1 MNSKHR
7 KTLEQ
12 IFASPT
18 PHLSIKW
25 QDIER
30 LLIACGAQVLEADG
44 SAIRIILGG
53 RRAFLHRPHPQKEA
67 KAYQVKAVKELL
79 ESAGIKP

>member
-1 MNSKHR
+1 MNSKHQ

-12 IFASPT
+12 IFATPT

-30 LLIACGAQVLEADG
+30 LLVACGAQVLEADG